1 MIKKLQDRSLLRSTI
16 VRYSSYLALLNMIN
30 HKDLCVAQCEKP
42 VEKLYKN
49 NRITSL
55 EVENSKIE
63 FSNFLFLAQQHHEKF

>member
-1 MIKKLQDRSLLRSTI
+1 
-16 VRYSSYLALLNMIN
+16 MIN

-63 FSNFLFLAQQHHEKF
+63 FSNFLFLAQQHREKF